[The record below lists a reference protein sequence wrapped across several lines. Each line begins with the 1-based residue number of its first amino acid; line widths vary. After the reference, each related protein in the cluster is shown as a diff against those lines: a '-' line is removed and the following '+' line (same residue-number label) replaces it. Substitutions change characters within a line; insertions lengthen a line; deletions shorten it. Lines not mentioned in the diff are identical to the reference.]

1 MVWRSKIREHAKVV
15 GADNVPV
22 GTVDGVEGDHIR
34 LTRADSGETHHFFIP
49 LSLVADVADDMVWL
63 SVNADV
69 ALEHSEEE
77 SSSPAG

>member
-1 MVWRSKIREHAKVV
+1 MTGLSKIKAHAKVV

-34 LTRADSGETHHFFIP
+34 LTRADAEETHHFFIP
-49 LSLVADVADDMVWL
+49 LSLVADADEGVVWL

-77 SSSPAG
+77 SGSPAG